1 MSEKSYKE
9 RSSEFRKKAEELV
22 SKMTL
27 EEAASQL
34 SYQAPPIKRLGIP
47 AYNWW
52 NEGLHGVARGG
63 VATMFPQAIG
73 LAASFDED
81 VLRQM
86 GEVVAQEGRAKY
98 NQASIHGDHG
108 IFKGLTFWTPN
119 VNIFR
124 DPRWGRGQETY
135 GEDPYLTSRL
145 AKALILALQG
155 DGTYMK
161 AAACAK
167 HFAVHSGPEG
177 IRHSFDAKAD
187 SQDLWDTYLP
197 AFETC
202 VREAGVEGV
211 MGAYNRTNG
220 EPCCAHT
227 RLQEILRK
235 EWNFEGYF
243 VSDCWAIRDF
253 HENHMVTESM
263 TESAALALENGC
275 DLNCGCTYLYLM
287 KAYEEGRITEEQ
299 IRRSAVRLFTTRY
312 RLGLFDESCD
322 YNAISYLEN
331 DTESHHQT
339 ALEHARKSM
348 VLLKNDGILPLSKEK
363 INCIAVIG
371 PNAFSLDALRGNYYG
386 TPSSYVTDLQGI
398 QAMAGDSVRV
408 LYSEGCPLTEDRK
421 DLFSEAAAAAEC
433 ADLAVV
439 CLGLDATIEGEEG
452 DTGNSFA
459 AGDKTDLLLPK
470 IQREL
475 LERILETKT
484 PVILVNHTGSA
495 MDLRIGEDHC
505 AAVIQAWYGGAYGGQ
520 ALAELLFGAYSPSGR
535 LPVTFYESVEQLPDF
550 EDYSMDNRTYRYF
563 KGRPLYPF
571 GYGLS
576 YTHFSYHKGKA
587 ERREETV
594 TLSVTVTND
603 GGWDGGEV
611 TQIYIVYPPALFRV
625 PQYALAGFRYYELK
639 HGESEHL
646 NFELQLKQLEV
657 IGEDGQ
663 RVRLNG
669 TYRFFVGGSQ
679 PDIRSRELLG
689 NMFAEYELLMT
700 EEDWKGE
707 AN

>member
-1 MSEKSYKE
+1 MREKDYKE
-9 RSSEFRKKAEELV
+9 RRSEFKKKAEDLV
-22 SKMTL
+22 AKMTL

-34 SYQAPPIKRLGIP
+34 SYQAPPVKRLGIP

-73 LAASFDED
+73 LAASFDEE
-81 VLRQM
+81 VLRQL
-86 GEVVAQEGRAKY
+86 GAVVAQEGRAKY
-98 NQASIHGDHG
+98 NQASAHEDYG

-135 GEDPYLTSRL
+135 GEDPYLTSCL
-145 AKALILALQG
+145 AKAFIRALQG
-155 DGTYMK
+155 DGPYMK

-187 SQDLWDTYLP
+187 VQDLWDTYLP
-197 AFETC
+197 AFEAC
-202 VREAGVEGV
+202 VKEAGVEGV

-227 RLQEILRK
+227 RLQEILRE
-235 EWNFEGYF
+235 EWGFDGYF

-263 TESAALALENGC
+263 TESAALALDKGC

-287 KAYEEGRITEEQ
+287 KAYEEGKVTEEQ

-312 RLGLFDESCD
+312 RLGLFDETCS
-322 YNAISYLEN
+322 YNAISFLEN
-331 DTESHHQT
+331 DSENHHKI

-348 VLLKNDGILPLSKEK
+348 VLLKNNGILPLNKEK
-363 INCIAVIG
+363 LKCIAVIG
-371 PNAFSLDALRGNYYG
+371 PNAFSLDSLRGNYYG

-398 QAMAGDSVRV
+398 QLMAGDSVRI
-408 LYSEGCPLTEDRK
+408 LYSHGCPLTEENEN
-421 DLFSEAAAAAEC
+421 LFSEAAAAAEH
-433 ADLAVV
+433 ADVAIV
-439 CLGLDATIEGEEG
+439 CLGLDATVEGEEG

-470 IQREL
+470 IQRAL
-475 LERILETKT
+475 LERILRTRT

-495 MDLRIGEDHC
+495 MDLRVGEEHC

-520 ALAELLFGAYSPSGR
+520 ALAELLFGGYSPSGR
-535 LPVTFYESVEQLPDF
+535 LPVTFYESVDQLPDF
-550 EDYSMDNRTYRYF
+550 GDYSMDNRTYRYF

-576 YTHFSYHKGKA
+576 YTHFSYHDLNVESKNKMI
-587 ERREETV
+587 

-603 GGWDGGEV
+603 GAMDGGEV
-611 TQIYIVYPPALFRV
+611 TQIYIRYPSAPFRV
-625 PQYALAGFRYYELK
+625 PQYALAGFRYHDLRR
-639 HGESEHL
+639 GESKRL
-646 NFELQLKQLEV
+646 YFELPLKQLEV
-657 IGEDGQ
+657 IGENGQ
-663 RVRLNG
+663 RVQLDG
-669 TYRFFVGGSQ
+669 TYCFFAGGSQ
-679 PDIRSRELLG
+679 PDIRSRELLR
-689 NMFAEYELLMT
+689 NEPAACKFQIT
-700 EEDWKGE
+700 EESWKE
-707 AN
+707 EI